1 MATLGSKAAGQ
12 DEFGFA
18 EIEQSCPAWSQGAK
32 LSKSLV
38 ALEDIN
44 PVKWVGLISILA
56 PIFPV
61 SWWLRHNSRASPKL
75 WFLLG
80 FLPFVFSPLHLL
92 MAAISWPEWQ
102 GFVHGLEF
110 SIVDALAIALWLSVP
125 RTADPIPFKGS
136 MALYFIATL
145 VATFTARTP
154 LAALFYPWQL
164 VRMFVVY
171 VAVTRGV
178 FADPRVTPALMKGMA
193 TGFLLE
199 AGIAIWQRFGLGL
212 LQVSGTFQDQNFLG
226 LTSHLITFP
235 FFALFL
241 HGGSVGM
248 FPSAVMPAA
257 VIVEVLT
264 ASRATLGLS
273 GLGYATLFLLSA
285 VRQSTSRKMLILLVG
300 AAAAAAITPVVFGSL
315 AQRETINSP
324 IESDIG
330 RESFARAAAM
340 ILSDHPLGVGSN
352 HYLTVANVEG
362 YYQRANVQPNSRTSI
377 VHNVYWL
384 VACETGWAGLM
395 TLLILLF
402 QPLHV
407 ALFCGWCNRGDT
419 RGDLMLG
426 IGMGFLLLY
435 IHSLFEWV
443 FVASETQY
451 MFAMQI
457 GLVAG
462 LAKQLGYWP
471 TRATVRVKYK
481 GPGVLSSARPG
492 RRGAI

>member
-1 MATLGSKAAGQ
+1 
-12 DEFGFA
+12 
-18 EIEQSCPAWSQGAK
+18 
-32 LSKSLV
+32 
-38 ALEDIN
+38 
-44 PVKWVGLISILA
+44 VKWLGLISIVA
-56 PIFPV
+56 TIFPV
-61 SWWLRHNSRASPKL
+61 RWWLRHNSRASPKL

-80 FLPFVFSPLHLL
+80 FLPFVFVPLHLF
-92 MAAISWPEWQ
+92 MAAISWPEWS

-110 SIVDALAIALWLSVP
+110 STVDALAIALWLSVP

-145 VATFTARTP
+145 VATLTAQTP

-164 VRMFVVY
+164 MRMFVVY

-178 FADPRVTPALMKGMA
+178 FADPRVTSAVLKGMA

-212 LQVSGTFQDQNFLG
+212 LQVTGTFQDQNFLG
-226 LTSHLITFP
+226 LTSHLIAFP

-248 FPSAVMPAA
+248 FPSAVIPAA
-257 VIVEVLT
+257 IIVEVLT

-273 GLGYATLFLLSA
+273 GLGYATLFLLSV
-285 VRQSTSRKMLILLVG
+285 VRKSSTRKFLILLVG
-300 AAAAAAITPVVFGSL
+300 AAAAAAITPVVFASL

-324 IESDIG
+324 IESDMG
-330 RESFARAAAM
+330 REALMRAAAM

-352 HYLTVANVEG
+352 NYLAVANSDG

-384 VACETGWAGLM
+384 VACETGWVGLM

-402 QPLHV
+402 QPLQV
-407 ALFCGWCNRGDT
+407 ALFCGWRNRGDI

-435 IHSLFEWV
+435 LHSLFEWI
-443 FVASETQY
+443 FVTAEAQY

-462 LAKQLGYWP
+462 LAQQLGYWP
-471 TRATVRVKYK
+471 TRATVGVKYG
-481 GPGVLSSARPG
+481 GPGVMSSARPG